1 MRKSPILVSLAT
13 FSLGAV
19 LAVAPIHV
27 ESAVAAPPNSS
38 PQPLGMVETIHCG
51 NLACQFQ
58 AGNQW
63 YGIQPNVTDTMIQI
77 FQKVAEDQIV
87 SGAFW
92 AHGAVSGV
100 LTGNK
105 VPCSTA
111 ICGLSGTALEV
122 SDISAGLAAS
132 TP

>member
-1 MRKSPILVSLAT
+1 MMVRLAPNRRKSLDMRKSPTLVSLAT

-27 ESAVAAPPNSS
+27 ESAVAAPPNSA

-63 YGIQPNVTDTMIQI
+63 YGMQPNVTDTMMQI
-77 FQKVAEDQIV
+77 FQKVAEDQTSV
-87 SGAFW
+87 GPSG
-92 AHGAVSGV
+92 HMVPSRGALHKKSVNSIPF
-100 LTGNK
+100 LCNR
-105 VPCSTA
+105 
-111 ICGLSGTALEV
+111 
-122 SDISAGLAAS
+122 
-132 TP
+132 